1 MRLQAQKKAAASTME
16 GGAKEQAG
24 FSGGGRNPP
33 RRLKPIHGRGG
44 PIFFDSFSPAMM
56 GATAR
61 VGRLTASLQPR
72 HHRLLEDGSFSRRSK
87 RRGR

>member
-1 MRLQAQKKAAASTME
+1 MRLQAQKKRPPSTME

-24 FSGGGRNPP
+24 FPGGGRNPP

-44 PIFFDSFSPAMM
+44 PIFFDSFSPAMP

-61 VGRLTASLQPR
+61 VARLAAFPRQGRRLPR
-72 HHRLLEDGSFSRRSK
+72 EDGSFSKRPK